1 MRKTNTF
8 PKTLIVLAA
17 MIFTLIICSP
27 VYYILARIMHRFF
40 PPFLL
45 LFLGFMYLLY
55 LCYLLKIKKMK
66 IFNILF
72 YGLLTGYITGI
83 IAHTFAS
90 FIILG
95 HSGIEVLHGS
105 SVVYPLL
112 FVGFMVFGWLFGLI
126 MGLCICGIYRWINKK
141 QKNKV
146 DS

>member
-1 MRKTNTF
+1 MRKTNIF
-8 PKTLIVLAA
+8 PKTLIVLTA

-27 VYYILARIMHRFF
+27 AYYVLARIMHRFF

-95 HSGIEVLHGS
+95 HSGIPNQSLHS
-105 SVVYPLL
+105 FLV
-112 FVGFMVFGWLFGLI
+112 VGFIVFGWLFGLI
-126 MGLCICGIYRWINKK
+126 MGLCIYGIYRWINKK
-141 QKNKV
+141 QKNEA
-146 DS
+146 DC